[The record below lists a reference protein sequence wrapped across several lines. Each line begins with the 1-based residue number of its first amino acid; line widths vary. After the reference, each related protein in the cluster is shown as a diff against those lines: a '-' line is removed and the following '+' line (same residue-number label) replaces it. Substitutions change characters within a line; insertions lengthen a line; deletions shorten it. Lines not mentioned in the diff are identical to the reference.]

1 MDSVEKI
8 ERGCVMNYLVEEG
21 KLLYVRLGR
30 IYAIYMSLLIILL
43 LLPEAVKAWGNVIPS
58 FVFTLISAF
67 FVIGTIMLLA
77 YPSYNLVVMIKEKNQ
92 RLSEVEVTSYY
103 QTIVSKI
110 IVNIMVFASGMILGG
125 LAESSMRKFSA
136 SGISYYEFNLSRP
149 FTQAIMTFGIFL
161 PVLFAF
167 VYLLVSKRCQYNR
180 GLFTFFIVLF
190 ICNSINGV
198 NINSSILYLAEILFG
213 IIMVWRMKRIFECAN

>member
-1 MDSVEKI
+1 
-8 ERGCVMNYLVEEG
+8 MNYLVEEG
-21 KLLYVRLGR
+21 KLLYVRLSR

-43 LLPEAVKAWGNVIPS
+43 LLPEAVTSWGNVIPVL
-58 FVFTLISAF
+58 VFTSISAF
-67 FVIGTIMLLA
+67 FLVGTIVLLA
-77 YPSYNLVVMIKEKNQ
+77 YPIYNLVVMIKEKNQ
-92 RLSEVEVTSYY
+92 RFSKVEVASYY
-103 QTIVSKI
+103 QTIISKI

-136 SGISYYEFNLSRP
+136 SGVSYYEFNLSTP
-149 FTQAIMTFGIFL
+149 FAQAVMTFGIFL

-167 VYLLVSKRCQYNR
+167 VYLLISKRCKYNR
-180 GLFTFFIVLF
+180 GLFTFFIVSF